1 MLAIDPMH
9 NLFLSTAKHIIKDVW
24 MSDDTPLLSPS
35 RLCTI
40 QDRID
45 NICAPPDIGRIP
57 RKIETRFSGYTADQ
71 FKNWVL

>member
-1 MLAIDPMH
+1 MLAIDMH
-9 NLFLSTAKHIIKDVW
+9 NLFLGTSKHIIKDVW

-35 RLCTI
+35 HLHTI

-57 RKIETRFSGYTADQ
+57 RKIETRFSGYTAD
-71 FKNWVL
+71 